1 MVIRTIDKIS
11 YSIFFPSQWQFASK
25 SLLYMHIISLAT
37 MRLLVNVAFLSL
49 FLYLLF
55 ALSYINFSV
64 VSSQSSYV
72 FFFSSVYSVGFISIV
87 TLTVSLNVIRW
98 LLLLLV
104 LLWFCWFVPF
114 FRPSCVY
121 KLCLIHNF
129 CKCIPI

>member
-72 FFFSSVYSVGFISIV
+72 FFFLFSLFSWVHFDRYSHSIFKRHP
-87 TLTVSLNVIRW
+87 LVIIITGAAVV
-98 LLLLLV
+98 LLV
-104 LLWFCWFVPF
+104 RSF
-114 FRPSCVY
+114 FSPVV
-121 KLCLIHNF
+121 CL
-129 CKCIPI
+129 